1 MNSMDTSKD
10 QSADQHIP
18 EQKLGSYVD
27 AAEQLTLSDEA
38 TASAFFNV
46 VKERLLSVDK
56 WSDFAGTAM
65 SAFSLT
71 DASGNPVNRLAQ
83 EGDYIRIDIPGPGTG
98 LGKGYD
104 WVKVEEIAME
114 SEGNRE
120 SLTMRV
126 RPADNP
132 RSGSGETAHFFTEQ
146 ASSTF
151 QVKRNGRH
159 ISAEEHGRNEQAN
172 TYTASTADNL
182 RNMFVG
188 WAATLGFSYPQWK
201 SLVKGLI
208 QFDTG
213 K

>member
-1 MNSMDTSKD
+1 MATSKD
-10 QSADQHIP
+10 QPADQHIP

-27 AAEQLTLSDEA
+27 VAEQIALSDEA
-38 TASAFFNV
+38 TAAAFFYV
-46 VKERLLSVDK
+46 VKERLLSVNK

-65 SAFSLT
+65 SAFALT
-71 DASGNPVNRLAQ
+71 DSSGNPVNRLAQ

-114 SEGNRE
+114 KEGDSER
-120 SLTMRV
+120 LTMRV

-132 RSGSGETAHFFTEQ
+132 RSENRETAHFFTEQ

-159 ISAEEHGRNEQAN
+159 ISAEEHGRNEQVN
-172 TYTASTADNL
+172 TYTESTADNL

-188 WAATLGFSYPQWK
+188 WAATFGFSYPQWK
-201 SLVKGLI
+201 SLVKGFI
-208 QFDTG
+208 QFDAGT
-213 K
+213 